1 MLTRDEQLLKQGLE
15 INDLLQF
22 VLSKYDSISSDAPL
36 AVEAPVRETVES
48 PREAPAVTPSAPPF
62 SEMADEEDEFAQLAQ
77 RYFLC
82 SLLRKSFTSFYSML
96 TFDALCICRKNK
108 SVASNNDASSSTGD
122 LALVPVDAEVPES
135 SSSVASNALVPLDP
149 APSSST
155 ESKELD
161 LIDLLSLTLCSP
173 TPETSAD
180 SSTQGQNGSQQ
191 PAVTNGQQYPSGVP
205 QYPSNY
211 QPHATNQGYN
221 NPQTSNYIVPWAQ
234 TGAYP
239 PQHPAHASGYP
250 APPWG
255 APTPGTVNTNPF
267 LSASYQE
274 PRPHVDST
282 AQSATYAPAPS
293 SYAPYSMSYAPPS
306 TSQYQQSSSA
316 GYPISNGP
324 SMSQAQSNV
333 NQQPK
338 DSSAAASKPYY
349 IPDNLFSDLI
359 DLKGLGGGNKMGS
372 SNGGQPMIGGK
383 K

>member
-1 MLTRDEQLLKQGLE
+1 
-15 INDLLQF
+15 
-22 VLSKYDSISSDAPL
+22 
-36 AVEAPVRETVES
+36 
-48 PREAPAVTPSAPPF
+48 
-62 SEMADEEDEFAQLAQ
+62 
-77 RYFLC
+77 
-82 SLLRKSFTSFYSML
+82 ML
-96 TFDALCICRKNK
+96 TFDALCICRKGK
-108 SVASNNDASSSTGD
+108 SVPSSNDALSSTGD
-122 LALVPVDAEVPES
+122 LALVPIDAEVPEA

-161 LIDLLSLTLCSP
+161 MIDLLSLTLCSP
-173 TPETSAD
+173 TTETSAD

-211 QPHATNQGYN
+211 QPHTTNQGYN
-221 NPQTSNYIVPWAQ
+221 PQNSSYIAPWAQ

-250 APPWG
+250 ASPWG
-255 APTPGTVNTNPF
+255 APTPVTVNTNPF
-267 LSASYQE
+267 LSAVYQE
-274 PRPHVDST
+274 PRPPVDST
-282 AQSATYAPAPS
+282 AQTATYAPAPA
-293 SYAPYSMSYAPPS
+293 SYAPYPMSYAPPS
-306 TSQYQQSSSA
+306 TSQSFQQSSSA
-316 GYPISNGP
+316 GYPIRNGP
-324 SMSQAQSNV
+324 SMPQAQTNV

-359 DLKGLGGGNKMGS
+359 DLKGLSGGNKMGN